1 MASIA
6 IVFHS
11 GYGHTAAVAESV
23 RAGAGSVASAA
34 VSLIR
39 VQNDGTIAEAAWAQ
53 LESADAIVFG
63 APTYMGSA
71 SGPFKLFLDS
81 TSKVWMRQGWKG
93 KFAAGFTNSGS
104 WGGDKLSTLI
114 QFVVLA
120 CQHGMLW
127 VPLGLMPGFNSSKG
141 AATDLNRTGFFLGLA
156 TQSNTDEGPDVAP
169 PAADHETARA
179 FGRHIAETV
188 ARLRG

>member
-11 GYGHTAAVAESV
+11 GYGHTAAAAESV
-23 RAGAGSVASAA
+23 QAGAAAAGASVR
-34 VSLIR
+34 LIR
-39 VQNDGTIAEAAWAQ
+39 VQNDGSIAEAEWAA
-53 LESADAIVFG
+53 LDGADAIVFG

-71 SGPFKLFLDS
+71 SGPFKLFMDA

-93 KFAAGFTNSGS
+93 KFAGGFTNSGS
-104 WGGDKLSTLI
+104 WAGDKLATLM

-156 TQSNTDEGPDVAP
+156 TQANTDQGADLAP
-169 PAADHETARA
+169 PPADHETARA
-179 FGRHIAETV
+179 FGRHLAETV
-188 ARLRG
+188 ARFRG